1 MNHVVILPILVPLFA
16 AVAMLVL
23 RRADSRTIG
32 LGAVLMQAAIA
43 VVLLMLAGDDA
54 IRVYRLGDWPA
65 PYGIVL
71 VLDRLSALMVA
82 VTVVLGLAAL
92 LHAASGGAAS
102 VDRAGRH
109 FHPLF
114 QLQLA
119 GLNGAFLTG
128 DLFNLFVFFE
138 ILLLA
143 SYALLAHGGGLPRT
157 RAGLAYV
164 VLNLAGSALFLIA
177 LGLTYGTLGTLNMA
191 DLALVLPKV
200 ASGDQ
205 ALVRTTFALLAAVFV
220 LKAALLPLGFWLPH
234 VYTAATLPVA
244 VLFVIMTKVG
254 IYGLLRVSTIG
265 FVTAP
270 FTADLLQPWLAW
282 LAIATVAL
290 GSLGALAARRL
301 SVVVA
306 NIVMVSSGSLLLGVA
321 AASTTAHAA
330 MLYYLVNTT
339 VVTAGLFLLAD
350 RVSRQRGAVED
361 FFEKG
366 PRMTAFPATGGAY
379 LILAVAASGVPPLS
393 GFLAKIMVMQSLQ
406 ETSTAVG
413 AWAALLLSGF
423 VVALVLAR
431 AASTFFWEPGRADR
445 HATAAEPVRQIS
457 SNAGSTGAAL
467 LGMVACALVITL
479 GAAPISA
486 YTRATAEQL
495 ARPAGYVEA
504 VLGDSSAIR
513 RERRP

>member
-143 SYALLAHGGGLPRT
+143 SYALLMHGGGRARA
-157 RAGLAYV
+157 RAGIAYV
-164 VLNLAGSALFLIA
+164 VLNLTGSALFLIA
-177 LGLTYGTLGTLNMA
+177 LGLIYGTLGTLNMA
-191 DLALVLPKV
+191 DIAVVMAGTLP
-200 ASGDQ
+200 ADQ
-205 ALVRTTFALLAAVFV
+205 ALVRTAAALLVAVFL
-220 LKAALLPLGFWLPH
+220 LKAALLPLSFWLPH
-234 VYTAATLPVA
+234 VYAAAGAPVA
-244 VLFVIMTKVG
+244 ALFAVMTKVG
-254 IYGLLRVSTIG
+254 IYALLRVSVTSFGEAPATTGLLDDWLPVLALLTI
-265 FVTAP
+265 
-270 FTADLLQPWLAW
+270 
-282 LAIATVAL
+282 AL
-290 GSLGALAARRL
+290 GTMGALAAHHL
-301 SVVVA
+301 AVLVA
-306 NIVMVSSGSLLLGVA
+306 NLVLISTGTLLVALAPGDATATA
-321 AASTTAHAA
+321 AA
-330 MLYYLVNTT
+330 LYYLPHTT
-339 VVTAGLFLLAD
+339 LVAAGMFLLAGTLA
-350 RVSRQRGAVED
+350 RVRGSIGD
-361 FFEKG
+361 TIDNGPFFAH
-366 PRMTAFPATGGAY
+366 RLLFGGVF
-379 LILAVAASGVPPLS
+379 LVLAVAVSGMPPLS
-393 GFLAKIMVMQSLQ
+393 GFLGKIMVMQALRDASY
-406 ETSTAVG
+406 G
-413 AWAALLLSGF
+413 AWTWAALLVSGL

-431 AASTFFWEPGRADR
+431 AASALFWESGNAENAPEAVAPSATGRRAIV
-445 HATAAEPVRQIS
+445 ALLLLA
-457 SNAGSTGAAL
+457 AGSPVL
-467 LGMVACALVITL
+467 TL
-479 GAAPISA
+479 AAAPVAA
-486 YTRATAEQL
+486 YARATADQL
-495 ARPAGYVEA
+495 HARTPYLHA
-504 VLGDSSAIR
+504 VLGAQPDVQ